1 MLCAH
6 GAGRRQRAGRGGRP
20 GTVDPAFAAVGN
32 LLEELVGRDATYSG
46 ALCAYHRGRVVV
58 DTSWGPVLGLD
69 DLLPVFSSSK
79 GAAAMAIACLVRDG
93 SLDLDDAVA
102 SYWPEFAQ
110 RGKTGVTVRQ
120 LLSHQAG
127 LLGVDSGYTYD
138 ELYGHTELAALLAA
152 QRPLWLP
159 GSAFAYH
166 AVTIGVLADE
176 LVRRI
181 TGRPLGE
188 YFREQVAAP
197 RALDVYLGT
206 PAALDDRVRAVQLPT
221 AEELAA
227 LPDSV
232 PRVGRGSL
240 ASLAGPR
247 DGQPMY
253 IECNEVRFRRAGSP
267 AAGGLASARGL
278 AGMYAAVR
286 HEVGGVARLL
296 DDETVGQV
304 SQLQVW
310 GRELTQTQALR
321 SRFAIVFQ
329 KPTDHH
335 PWGSY
340 QAFGHDG
347 LGGSL
352 AYADPFNDVAFAYT
366 VVRIPLPG
374 GADTRAIEL
383 SRAVRR
389 CASART
395 G

>member
-1 MLCAH
+1 MTPD
-6 GAGRRQRAGRGGRP
+6 GRNEQGTTGIRGL
-20 GTVDPAFAAVGN
+20 VDPAFSAVGSQ
-32 LLEELVGRDATYSG
+32 LEEFVGRDATYSG
-46 ALCAYHRGRVVV
+46 ALCAYHRGHVVV

-79 GAAAMAIACLVRDG
+79 GAVALAVACLVRDG
-93 SLDLDDAVA
+93 ALDLDEAVA
-102 SYWPEFAQ
+102 SYWPEFGQ
-110 RGKTGVTVRQ
+110 RGKAGVTVRQ

-127 LLGVDSGYTYD
+127 LLGVDGGYTYD
-138 ELYGHTELAALLAA
+138 ELYGHIELATRLAA

-166 AVTIGVLADE
+166 GVTIGVLADE

-181 TGRPLGE
+181 AGVPLGE
-188 YFREQVAAP
+188 YFRQQVARP
-197 RALDVYLGT
+197 RGLDVYLGT
-206 PAALDDRVRAVQLPT
+206 PAEFDDRVRSVQLPT

-232 PRVGRGSL
+232 PRPGRGTL
-240 ASLAGPR
+240 ASLVGPT

-253 IECNEVRFRRAGSP
+253 VECNEVRFRRAGSP

-278 AGMYAAVR
+278 AGMYAAVQ
-286 HEVGGVARLL
+286 HEVGGVPRLL

-310 GRELTQTQALR
+310 GQELTQTQPQR

-340 QAFGHDG
+340 QALGHDG

-352 AYADPFNDVAFAYT
+352 ACADPFNDIAFAYT

-374 GADTRAIEL
+374 GADGRAIEL

-389 CASART
+389 CASAL